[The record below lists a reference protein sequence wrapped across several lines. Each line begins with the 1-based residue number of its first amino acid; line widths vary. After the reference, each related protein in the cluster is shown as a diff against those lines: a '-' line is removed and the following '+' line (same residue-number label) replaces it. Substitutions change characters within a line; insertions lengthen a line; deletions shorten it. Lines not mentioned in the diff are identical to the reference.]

1 VRSCQREPQGQL
13 VGNKRAIHHHSSA
26 LGHLPAAETKN
37 EIRKSPTKVKKGSV
51 SQEAIPLQ
59 QEFRIRDGSVTASDP
74 ELLGK
79 HEFSTSATT
88 HQNRQPKK

>member
-1 VRSCQREPQGQL
+1 VHSCQRGPQGQL
-13 VGNKRAIHHHSSA
+13 AGNKKGIHHRSAA
-26 LGHLPAAETKN
+26 LGHLLAAETKN

-59 QEFRIRDGSVTASDP
+59 QEFRIRDGSVAASDP

-88 HQNRQPKK
+88 RQNRQPKK